1 MTFGLLR
8 VEEPCANSIKS
19 TSGSI
24 VVKVIIIITSR
35 NAKHCGASLSDERV
49 TI

>member
-1 MTFGLLR
+1 MRMRIIVAGR
-8 VEEPCANSIKS
+8 V
-19 TSGSI
+19 I
-24 VVKVIIIITSR
+24 VHVRMAGFELYTSR